1 MATTSTVP
9 RFTSPISSTSTSTS
23 TPKPPQLHFKAH
35 NAPRFSQQISQNSL
49 TLRREVL
56 LKGLAA
62 AAGAVLPLLKAPPS
76 FAAKE
81 VEVGSYLPTLPSDPS
96 FVLFKASPKD
106 TPALRAVFRTNGNSS
121 IPIAITWIFWY
132 LLIACVA
139 SSMVIGQGFE
149 TLRFVF

>member
-9 RFTSPISSTSTSTS
+9 RFPSPISSTSTSTS

-35 NAPRFSQQISQNSL
+35 NAPSFSQQVSQNSL
-49 TLRREVL
+49 TVSLRREAL
-56 LKGLAA
+56 LKGLAAA

-106 TPALRAVFRTNGNSS
+106 TPALRAGTYTLSFFSFLTIYVF
-121 IPIAITWIFWY
+121 
-132 LLIACVA
+132 
-139 SSMVIGQGFE
+139 
-149 TLRFVF
+149 